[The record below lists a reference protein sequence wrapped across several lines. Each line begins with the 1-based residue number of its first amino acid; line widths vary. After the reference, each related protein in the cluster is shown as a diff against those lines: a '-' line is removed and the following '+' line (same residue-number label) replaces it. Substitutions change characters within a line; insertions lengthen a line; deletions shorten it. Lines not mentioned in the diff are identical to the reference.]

1 MKESSDRRGGP
12 RPGFGGKQ
20 PGAGRPAQ
28 IVDGPRSVVLDA
40 VAIQKLDSDRGKMSR
55 KDYLTQLI
63 ERSTPA

>member
-28 IVDGPRSVVLDA
+28 IVDGPRAVVLDA
-40 VAIQKLDSDRGKMSR
+40 DAIQKLDSARGKVSR
-55 KDYLTQLI
+55 KEYLTRLI
-63 ERSTPA
+63 EGSTPA